1 MSVHKGEPV
10 LIMGRLQIRR
20 FEDAEGAPRTAVE
33 VEASSVGHD
42 LTRGVAQ
49 FSRTRWPAASAAAEA
64 AALPDGAPG
73 SEDGAAPGDRPELA
87 DGPEPAERPNG
98 ATSGGAG
105 TGDGIVDE
113 RAVAEFAREL
123 SESLGAAAAAD
134 PAADA
139 AEDAG
144 ATAESGMPA

>member
-1 MSVHKGEPV
+1 VHKGEPV

-20 FEDAEGAPRTAVE
+20 FEDTEGNPRTAVE

-49 FSRTRWPAASAAAEA
+49 FSRTRWPVASTATEA
-64 AALPDGAPG
+64 GALPDGAPG
-73 SEDGAAPGDRPELA
+73 SEEGAVPGDGAELA
-87 DGPEPAERPNG
+87 GGLEPAERPNG
-98 ATSGGAG
+98 AAG
-105 TGDGIVDE
+105 RAAAAGDGMIDE

-123 SESLGAAAAAD
+123 GESLGAATTAD
-134 PAADA
+134 PAADG

-144 ATAESGMPA
+144 AAAETGVSA